1 MKLSLA
7 DRILQAIEKSDIPV
21 ETTIL
26 TRMAYVKAY
35 KHPREQVWVNLK
47 RLQLNGYIK
56 PHKIGKGGKPSSWV
70 PTVRPQ
76 AARKRVEAV
85 TIGRGS

>member
-7 DRILQAIEKSDIPV
+7 DLILQAIERSDIPV

-35 KHPREQVWVNLK
+35 KHPREQVWWNLQQ
-47 RLQLNGYIK
+47 LQANGYIRPK
-56 PHKIGKGGKPSSWV
+56 KIGKGGKPSSWI
-70 PTVRPQ
+70 TTTRT
-76 AARKRVEAV
+76 A
-85 TIGRGS
+85 